1 MHCTF
6 HGLLLEKVTKNH
18 GNVPANLLTLTLRRD
33 ISTTGPVAN
42 FYHSIT
48 HPSKQAHGA
57 PALAGCS
64 VEPKQDAVFRGS
76 NSDCSLTAL
85 RLLS

>member
-64 VEPKQDAVFRGS
+64 VKPKKYQAKKKPD
-76 NSDCSLTAL
+76 TK
-85 RLLS
+85 